1 MSALDTP
8 LPVPAARRG
17 LRADPA
23 VRMLAY
29 AKPAWAWLSVA
40 VLAGV
45 GTLACGI
52 GLLGTAAWLI
62 SRAAQ
67 QPPIFML
74 GVAIVAV
81 RAFGIFRGVF
91 RYLERLLSHDAVLR
105 VLARLRVD
113 VYRRLE
119 PLVPGGLPGGVTSRS
134 GDVLNRLLHDVDSV
148 QDLLLRSVVPALTG
162 ALVVAGTV
170 VVDAW
175 LLPGAGLVLLA
186 CLLVA
191 GVAVPWVTSR
201 AGAAAVR
208 RVAPARG
215 ELTADVVDVV
225 HGCSDLLAYGAAQQ
239 RLAHLDRAD
248 DELTRLSRSSAVSLG
263 LGSGLTTLAT
273 GLAVLGSLL
282 VGVPAVRSGRLGEV
296 VLAVVALLPLAAF
309 EAVAPL
315 PGAVQQWGLARAAAG
330 RVFAVLDAPQP
341 VHEPPRPAAVPP
353 PPAVLAVEG
362 LRVHYPGRDEP
373 ALDGVDLLV
382 RPGARVAVVGPSGSG
397 KTTLLL
403 SLLRFVEPT
412 AGRNTYGGQ
421 DLAHCAGDD
430 VRRLVGMCSQ
440 DSYLFD
446 TTIRDNL
453 RLARPDATDS
463 DLRDVLAR
471 ARLDHWLDGLTDGL
485 ETRVGSLG
493 AAVSGGERQRLSLAR
508 ALLADPPIL
517 LLDEPTE
524 GLDPEAEAALSADLL
539 AATQGRTTLV
549 VTHRLDGLGDLDE
562 VIVLVRGIVAQ
573 RGTHAELAARDG
585 WYRQAW
591 RQQRGELTP
600 LVG

>member
-113 VYRRLE
+113 VYLRLE

-134 GDVLNRLLHDVDSV
+134 GDMLNRLLHDVDSV

-175 LLPGAGLVLLA
+175 LLLGAGLVLLA

-201 AGAAAVR
+201 AGAVAVR

-412 AGRNTYGGQ
+412 AGRITYGGQ

-453 RLARPDATDS
+453 RLARPDATDG

-485 ETRVGSLG
+485 EARVGSLG

>member
-134 GDVLNRLLHDVDSV
+134 GDMLNRLLHDVDSV

-191 GVAVPWVTSR
+191 GVAVPWVTSQ

-412 AGRNTYGGQ
+412 AGRITYGGQ

>member
-23 VRMLAY
+23 VRMLVY

-134 GDVLNRLLHDVDSV
+134 GDMLNRLLHDVDSV

-412 AGRNTYGGQ
+412 AGRITYGGQ

-453 RLARPDATDS
+453 RLARPDAADS

>member
-1 MSALDTP
+1 VSALDTP

-341 VHEPPRPAAVPP
+341 VHEPPRPAAVPL

-412 AGRNTYGGQ
+412 AGRITYGGQ